1 MIRFGI
7 DLGGTKTELAALDPG
22 GSIVLRRRIATP
34 AGDYGQALESL
45 ARLVADAERELGVS
59 ATVGL
64 GHPGAIDPSTGCLHN
79 AFATVFND
87 RPFAADLARILAR
100 ETRLENDANC
110 FALSEALDGAGAGC
124 RVVFGAILGTGAGAG
139 IVVEGRLL
147 RGAKGLAG
155 EWGHNPLPWMKPDE
169 YPGPECACG
178 RRGCIERFIS
188 GPALAEDFERATGR
202 RLLPAE
208 IASAAQAEDPECRDC
223 LDRHADRV
231 GRALASAINLLDP
244 DVIVLGG
251 GLSRLERLAADL
263 PRRVAPH
270 TYGGHCPPIRQAAHG
285 DSSGVRGAAMLW
297 PA

>member
-1 MIRFGI
+1 MTRFGI
-7 DLGGTKTELAALDPG
+7 DLGGTKTELAALDARG
-22 GSIVLRRRIATP
+22 AIVLRRRIATP
-34 AGDYGQALESL
+34 AGDYGEALASL
-45 ARLVADAERELGVS
+45 ARLVTDAERELALS
-59 ATVGL
+59 ATVGI
-64 GHPGAIDPSTGCLHN
+64 GHPGAVDPATGFLHN

-87 RPFAADLARILAR
+87 RPFATDLARVLSR
-100 ETRLENDANC
+100 EIRFENDANC

-124 RVVFGAILGTGAGAG
+124 GVVFGVILGTGAGAG
-139 IVVEGRLL
+139 IVVAGRLQ
-147 RGAKGLAG
+147 RGAHGLAG

-169 YPGPECACG
+169 YPGPACACG
-178 RRGCIERFIS
+178 RLGCIERFIA